1 MQTNTSLPLIPHLLP
16 TKNTYPFYRQ
26 CTPGS
31 LDPNKVKGKIVLCL
45 GGNAPT
51 VGTGMEVKRAGG
63 AAVILGNFPAEGA
76 EISVDAHVLPG
87 TAVLSDDVIAIRNY
101 INSTRTPTA
110 KIIPAKTVLNVKEA
124 PFMAAFSSQGPNA
137 LDPNILKVGL
147 YFNSH
152 LIMAYL

>member
-1 MQTNTSLPLIPHLLP
+1 MPLYPLSLIFFLLLTNNTS
-16 TKNTYPFYRQ
+16 PFYRQ

-31 LDPNKVKGKIVLCL
+31 LDPNKVEGKIVFCL
-45 GGNAPT
+45 RGNGPR
-51 VGTGMEVKRAGG
+51 VGKGMEVKRAGG
-63 AAVILGNFPAEGA
+63 AAVILGNLPANGA
-76 EISVDAHVLPG
+76 EISVDANVLPG
-87 TAVLSDDVIAIRNY
+87 TALVSDDAIAILNY

-110 KIIPAKTVLNVKEA
+110 KIIPAKTVVNVKEA
-124 PFMAAFSSQGPNA
+124 PFMAAFSSKGPNA